1 MKDIIDNNNKSLLK
15 GLIPQR
21 DLPIYGN
28 STIDPNDEVFKQ
40 PLNKVEITKT
50 NGKWLVNGMPYDKLS
65 YAEKLFFDEFL
76 KATKL

>member
-1 MKDIIDNNNKSLLK
+1 MKDIINNNNKSLLN
-15 GLIPQR
+15 GLIP
-21 DLPIYGN
+21 DLPLYG
-28 STIDPNDEVFKQ
+28 SSIIDPNDEVFNQ

-65 YAEKLFFDEFL
+65 YSEKLFFDEFL